1 MSYTLILN
9 SSNVIG
15 NNNTEYKYTFNSSFT
30 VEEDSQI
37 SVSQVIL
44 PYSFFNINST
54 FYNNAMFKYIWYY
67 GNGSSVTYT
76 VNISSGFYQVSDIN
90 QFLELFMISQNQYFT
105 NTSTGQNLHYISLS
119 TNSTYYANQIICNVL
134 PTSLPTGYT
143 APTAGFN
150 FNNSVNYGYCNS
162 GYAYTPSIIIP
173 SYISIYGI
181 GSFLGFT
188 AGTYPSTLKTS
199 SYNVLSNITPNSS
212 PVNSIVM
219 TCNLVNNEI
228 NTNSTILD
236 SFPINSTFGS
246 NITYYPTFPKW
257 IKLNS
262 GNYNSLTITLYD
274 QNFRS
279 IVAQDNNCLIAL
291 LFKQGSKNISPSI
304 SNIKIK
310 KLFNNDDEE

>member
-15 NNNTEYKYTFNSSFT
+15 NNNTEYKYTFTNSFT

-54 FYNNAMFKYIWYY
+54 YYNNATFKYIWYY
-67 GNGSSVTYT
+67 GNGLSNTYT
-76 VNISSGFYQVSDIN
+76 VNLISGFYQVSDVN

-105 NTSTGQNLHYISLS
+105 NITTGQNLYFISMS
-119 TNSTYYANQIICNVL
+119 TNITYYANQIICNVL
-134 PTSLPTGYT
+134 PTSLPNGYS
-143 APTAGFN
+143 APIAGFN
-150 FNNSVNYGYCNS
+150 YNNSVNYGYCNVGFS
-162 GYAYTPSIIIP
+162 YTPRIIIP
-173 SYISIYGI
+173 SYLNIYGF
-181 GSFLGFT
+181 GSFIGLIS
-188 AGTYPSTLKTS
+188 GTYPTS
-199 SYNVLSNITPNSS
+199 LQTTSFNILSNIPPNAS
-212 PVNSIVM
+212 PVNSIIM

-236 SFPINSTFGS
+236 SFSINSTFGS

-257 IKLNS
+257 IKINS
-262 GNYNSLTITLYD
+262 GNYNSLTITLFD
-274 QNFRS
+274 QNFRN

-291 LFKQGSKNISPSI
+291 LFKQGANKTSI

-310 KLFNNDDEE
+310 KLFDNDDE

>member
-15 NNNTEYKYTFNSSFT
+15 NNNTEYKYTFNNSFT

-54 FYNNAMFKYIWYY
+54 FYNNSTFKYIWYY
-67 GNGSSVTYT
+67 GSGSSVTYT
-76 VNISSGFYQVSDIN
+76 VNITSGFYQVSDIN

-105 NTSTGQNLHYISLS
+105 NATTGQNLYYISLS
-119 TNSTYYANQIICNVL
+119 TNSTYYSNQIITNVL

-143 APTAGFN
+143 APSAGFN
-150 FNNSVNYGYCNS
+150 YNNGINYGYCNT
-162 GYAYTPSIIIP
+162 GFTYTPRIIIP

-188 AGTYPSTLKTS
+188 AGTYPSTLQTS
-199 SYNVLSNITPNSS
+199 SYNVLSNITPNAS

-219 TCNLVNNEI
+219 TCNLVNNDI

-262 GNYNSLTITLYD
+262 GSYNSLTITLYD

-279 IVAQDNNCLIAL
+279 IVAQDSNCLIAL
-291 LFKQGSKNISPSI
+291 LFKQGSNIKINPSI

-310 KLFNNDDEE
+310 KLFDEDD